1 LPFLFFNFTHFHVET
16 FSWPTINFKGTMG
29 LENKSRKMNN
39 DSLES
44 SNTMPIVTKDCVIG
58 APVTCVSLPSPEL
71 CFYAQGPFLHRTSLN
86 RSVSVPNDDNRV
98 LVFPAGGNI
107 HGISYA
113 SKYAVLFGG
122 RQVAFLRGLQGERD
136 KNESTP
142 METLIIRPLEQTK
155 LVLSDWIWDCQCSSV
170 DETTERLLIGLAHNS
185 VEIWQVS
192 TALLA
197 DEGAVQAQRL
207 QCIRG
212 NTRSITYCLALAPSG
227 GRVAVGTVTN
237 EILVW
242 NVNDGISSM
251 QQGNG
256 EDTVCQES
264 HRLRGHEGV
273 IHAVKWNKSGQQ
285 LASTSDDRTVRL
297 WNVNKNSEWTLQWT
311 AWGHTA
317 RVWNVAFSDSGIVST
332 GEDGT
337 ARLWNAETG
346 VALATLRGH
355 ACQCLWSV
363 DTYHSLAVSGGD
375 NGTVA
380 VYNLEDHL
388 VEDRVEP
395 IAGDAPPSGS
405 WKASFVL
412 PDDRIIPEQDASTI
426 NNTTEEDGASDVPLL
441 ENGMEI
447 EKKKMKKPK
456 KKKISQQV
464 IVGMKF
470 DRSKVTKD
478 TPAIIV
484 ATRAGSLMR
493 LDTSSGSWTLQE
505 PWCVPGMS
513 DKDVVEASQGSCMAL
528 HPSGDFVSVG
538 TTRGDIVIA
547 SVTPQ
552 DSNVISRCQRL
563 VVPGR
568 VHRAVQGLEW
578 VTSQDLIS
586 FHCQS
591 ILWITFPS
599 TQEIGNLGDDDI
611 GKTIDTLVMNAGTK
625 AVPICFAFNETRKLL
640 VIGDARG
647 NLALFDLNL
656 RPDNGEPLSPSSVLP
671 RAHQKEHVN
680 GIMWSTE
687 NMIISVGNDGC
698 VHECAVDSQ
707 GKLVSLL
714 SAQTASFTGIDHVWK
729 NSANFTFLA
738 GYYGN
743 ALAVVDRSVGRE
755 LFRMDSGG
763 RQRSHDLF
771 VPKADSGGVMGL
783 AISVNRKDGRSE
795 VLVQLDKQSSV
806 CATGSLGLHGESIF
820 SACLFPISTDNETI
834 ALFTGSEDCSSKI
847 SLWQGGVL
855 KSSKQLPL
863 QESCVRTVC
872 SSKHASSKT
881 TLLVA
886 GGGKLMLQ
894 LFLVHDIDQ
903 DVESESAERIAV
915 ELLGH
920 GRSAT
925 KASIDHRVNAVA
937 AIPLDS
943 EDSSSRMHLVA
954 TGDSNGSCVLYLISE
969 EKKTNFDGWLVH
981 LCDRPIL
988 SVGLVRAGPRVVLLL
1003 GTTGGDVAVFDLPG
1017 TSRGVEAMSTAQ
1029 VNPMLSYKAH
1039 AVGTNDIHAI
1049 VVEQRDGG
1057 SLSMLIAS
1065 GGDDQSICCCELRA
1079 SRVTGESLGDAKV
1092 ARSSTTNEASYSAI
1106 KGVKWVDERYLLSAG
1121 YDQRLSVWQYD
1132 HPSLTLVDC
1141 IPGDV
1146 GDVNCFHAL
1155 GQTAAVG
1162 GSGVELFSLKR
1173 R

>member
-1 LPFLFFNFTHFHVET
+1 
-16 FSWPTINFKGTMG
+16 MG
-29 LENKSRKMNN
+29 LENGTN
-39 DSLES
+39 DASLES
-44 SNTMPIVTKDCVIG
+44 SNTLPVVTKDCVIG

-71 CFYAQGPFLHRTSLN
+71 CLYAQGPFLHRTSLD
-86 RSVSVPNDDNRV
+86 RSVPNDRV
-98 LVFPAGGNI
+98 LVFPGGGNI
-107 HGISYA
+107 HGISFA
-113 SKYAVLFGG
+113 SKYAILFGG
-122 RQVAFLRGLQGERD
+122 RQVAFLRGLQGVRD
-136 KNESTP
+136 KDTP
-142 METLIIRPLEQTK
+142 METLLIRPLEQTK
-155 LVLSDWIWDCQCSSV
+155 LVLSDWIWDVKCSSI
-170 DETTERLLIGLAHNS
+170 DENTDRLLIGLAHNS
-185 VEIWQVS
+185 VEVWQVS
-192 TALLA
+192 TALLLT
-197 DEGAVQAQRL
+197 DEGVIGAQRL
-207 QCIRG
+207 QSIRG
-212 NTRSITYCLALAPSG
+212 NTRSITYCLAIASS

-242 NVNDGISSM
+242 NANDAISI
-251 QQGNG
+251 QGNG
-256 EDTVCQES
+256 EDSNVCQES

-273 IHAVKWNKSGQQ
+273 IHRVKWDKSGQR

-297 WNVNKNSEWTLQWT
+297 WQVDESNKWTLQWT

-355 ACQCLWSV
+355 ACQCLWSI
-363 DTYHSLAVSGGD
+363 DTCNSLAVSGGD
-375 NGTVA
+375 DGTVA
-380 VYNLEDHL
+380 IYNLEDHL
-388 VEDRVEP
+388 VEDRVES
-395 IAGDAPPSGS
+395 IAGEDPPGGS

-412 PDDRIIPEQDASTI
+412 PDDRIIPEQDESTI
-426 NNTTEEDGASDVPLL
+426 ENTNVDTGTLDMPLS
-441 ENGMEI
+441 ENGK
-447 EKKKMKKPK
+447 EKKKKKPK

-470 DRSKVTKD
+470 DRSKTTKD

-484 ATRAGSLMR
+484 ATRSGSLMR
-493 LDTSSGSWTLQE
+493 LETSSGSWTLQE
-505 PWCVPGMS
+505 PWCVPEMTDTDG
-513 DKDVVEASQGSCMAL
+513 VEASQGSCMAL

-538 TTRGDIVIA
+538 TTRGDIIIA
-547 SVTPQ
+547 PVVAPH
-552 DSNVISRCQRL
+552 DSNVIPRCQRL

-568 VHRAVQGLEW
+568 IHRAVQGLEW

-591 ILWITFPS
+591 ILWITLP
-599 TQEIGNLGDDDI
+599 TLKEIGNLGDDDV

-625 AVPICFAFNETRKLL
+625 AVPICFAFNETSKLL

-656 RPDNGEPLSPSSVLP
+656 RPNNGEPLSPSSVLH
-671 RAHQKEHVN
+671 RVHQKEHVN
-680 GIMWSTE
+680 GIIWSAD
-687 NMIISVGNDGC
+687 NKIISVGNDGC
-698 VHECAVDSQ
+698 VNECAVDSK

-714 SAQTASFTGIDHVWK
+714 SVQAASFTGIDHVWK
-729 NSANFTFLA
+729 DSAGSTVLA

-743 ALAVVDRSVGRE
+743 SLAIVDSSVGRE
-755 LFRMDSGG
+755 LFRIDSGG

-795 VLVQLDKQSSV
+795 VLVKLDKQSNV
-806 CATGSLGLHGESIF
+806 CAAGSLGLHGESIF
-820 SACLFPISTDNETI
+820 SACLFRVSTANETL

-872 SSKHASSKT
+872 SSRHASSKT

-894 LFLVHDIDQ
+894 LFLVHDIDH
-903 DVESESAERIAV
+903 DVESESVETIAV

-937 AIPLDS
+937 AVPLDS
-943 EDSSSRMHLVA
+943 DDSSRIHLVA

-969 EKKTNFDGWLVH
+969 ERKSNFEGWLVH
-981 LCDRPIL
+981 LCERPIL
-988 SVGLVRAGPRVVLLL
+988 SVELVKAGPRVVLLM
-1003 GTTGGDVAVFDLPG
+1003 GTTGGDVVVFDLPG
-1017 TSRGVEAMSTAQ
+1017 TSGGVEAMSAAK
-1029 VNPMLSYKAH
+1029 VNPTLCYKAH
-1039 AVGTNDIHAI
+1039 TVGTNDINAI
-1049 VVEQRDGG
+1049 VVERRDGG

-1079 SRVTGESLGDAKV
+1079 SQVTGETLGDVKAE
-1092 ARSSTTNEASYSAI
+1092 RTSTTNEASYSAI

-1121 YDQRLSVWQYD
+1121 YDQRLSVWQYAY
-1132 HPSLTLVDC
+1132 PSLTLVDC
-1141 IPGDV
+1141 TPVDV
-1146 GDVNCFHAL
+1146 GDVNCLHSL
-1155 GQTAAVG
+1155 GQTVAVG
-1162 GSGVELFSLKR
+1162 GSGVELFSFKR

>member
-1 LPFLFFNFTHFHVET
+1 
-16 FSWPTINFKGTMG
+16 MG
-29 LENKSRKMNN
+29 LENKSRKMND
-39 DSLES
+39 DSPES
-44 SNTMPIVTKDCVIG
+44 SNTQPMVKKDCVIG
-58 APVTCVSLPSPEL
+58 APVTCVSLPSPKL
-71 CFYAQGPFLHRTSLN
+71 CLYAQGPFLHRTSLLD
-86 RSVSVPNDDNRV
+86 RSRSVPNDRDRV

-113 SKYAVLFGG
+113 SKYAIAFGG
-122 RQVAFLRGLQGERD
+122 RQVAFLRGLQGVRD
-136 KNESTP
+136 VDKDKSTP
-142 METLIIRPLEQTK
+142 METLTIRPLEQTK
-155 LVLSDWIWDCQCSSV
+155 LVLSDWIWDCQCSPI
-170 DETTERLLIGLAHNS
+170 DESTDQLLIGLAHNS
-185 VEIWQVS
+185 VEVWQVS

-197 DEGAVQAQRL
+197 DEGVVGAQRL

-212 NTRSITYCLALAPSG
+212 NTRSITYCLALDPSG

-242 NVNDGISSM
+242 NANDVISSM

-256 EDTVCQES
+256 EDSVVCQES

-273 IHAVKWNKSGQQ
+273 IHAVKWDKAGQR

-297 WNVNKNSEWTLQWT
+297 WNVDDSSEWTLQWT

-363 DTYHSLAVSGGD
+363 DTYRSLAVSGGD

-388 VEDRVEP
+388 VEDRVQL
-395 IAGDAPPSGS
+395 IAGEDPPVGS

-412 PDDRIIPEQDASTI
+412 PDDRIVPEQDESTI
-426 NNTTEEDGASDVPLL
+426 DNTTVDNDGASDILLL
-441 ENGMEI
+441 ENGKEI
-447 EKKKMKKPK
+447 EKKKKKKPK

-470 DRSKVTKD
+470 DRSKSTKD
-478 TPAIIV
+478 NLTIIV
-484 ATRAGSLMR
+484 ATRSGSLMR
-493 LDTSSGSWTLQE
+493 LNTSSGSWTLLE
-505 PWCVPGMS
+505 PWCVPDML
-513 DKDVVEASQGSCMAL
+513 DKDGVEASQGSCMAL
-528 HPSGDFVSVG
+528 HPSGDFVSIG

-547 SVTPQ
+547 PVASHDSSVAST
-552 DSNVISRCQRL
+552 CQRL

-599 TQEIGNLGDDDI
+599 LKEIGKLGDDAT

-625 AVPICFAFNETRKLL
+625 AVPICFAFNETSKLL

-656 RPDNGEPLSPSSVLP
+656 RPLNGEPLSPSSVLP
-671 RAHQKEHVN
+671 RTHQKEHVN
-680 GIMWSTE
+680 GIMWSTD

-698 VHECAVDSQ
+698 VHECVVDSK

-729 NSANFTFLA
+729 DSANSTVLA

-743 ALAVVDRSVGRE
+743 SLAVVDSSVGRE
-755 LFRMDSGG
+755 IFRMDSGG

-771 VPKADSGGVMGL
+771 VPKADSVGVMGL

-806 CATGSLGLHGESIF
+806 SATGSLGLHGESIF
-820 SACLFPISTDNETI
+820 SACLFPISTANETL

-894 LFLVHDIDQ
+894 LFLVHDVNQ
-903 DVESESAERIAV
+903 DVESEGVETVAV

-937 AIPLDS
+937 AISMDS
-943 EDSSSRMHLVA
+943 DDSSLMHLVA

-969 EKKTNFDGWLVH
+969 ERKVNVEGWLVH

-988 SVGLVRAGPRVVLLL
+988 SVELVRAGPRVVLLL
-1003 GTTGGDVAVFDLPG
+1003 GTTGGDVVVFDLPA
-1017 TSRGVEAMSTAQ
+1017 TSGGVEAMSTAK
-1029 VNPMLSYKAH
+1029 VNPMLWYKAH
-1039 AVGTNDIHAI
+1039 AVGTNDINAI
-1049 VVEQRDGG
+1049 VVEGRDGG

-1079 SRVTGESLGDAKV
+1079 SRVTGESLGDANV
-1092 ARSSTTNEASYSAI
+1092 ERTSTTKEASYSAI

-1132 HPSLTLVDC
+1132 CPSLTLVDC
-1141 IPGDV
+1141 IPVDV

-1155 GQTAAVG
+1155 GQTVAVG
-1162 GSGVELFSLKR
+1162 GSGVELFSFKR